1 MAQNKLENQI
11 KEKLNIREIQ
21 PSAQAW
27 DRLDAMLT
35 VAEAKKTKRSFLL
48 SYSFIGIAA
57 SVLVLVTLGLFL
69 FNQNKLE
76 IKTTNSVV
84 ETNTNIKNTNKT
96 RSFEPQIPIVSN
108 QNQVVT
114 SSVDKLSTINNH
126 RVSII
131 KKSESSNKKT
141 NQKPRNN
148 QNQFIPN
155 PENERVVQ
163 NASQIQKNSNKREVV
178 LINDEALIATLNVA
192 ANKAIE
198 KDIQYKTNSRNLLN
212 EVDSELEKTFRE
224 KVLTTI
230 NKKYNSARESLANRN
245 VNQ

>member
-1 MAQNKLENQI
+1 MAQNKLEHQI
-11 KEKLNIREIQ
+11 REKLNNREIQ

-35 VAEAKKTKRSFLL
+35 VAEEKKTKRSFLL

-76 IKTTNSVV
+76 TQTTNSVV
-84 ETNTNIKNTNKT
+84 ETNIDIKDTNKK
-96 RSFEPQIPIVSN
+96 RSSELQIPIVSN

-114 SSVDKLSTINNH
+114 TSENKQLIINNH
-126 RVSII
+126 RGSII
-131 KKSESSNKKT
+131 KKSQSSNKKT
-141 NQKPRNN
+141 NQKPRIN

-163 NASQIQKNSNKREVV
+163 NASQIQKNSDKREVV

-198 KDIQYKTNSRNLLN
+198 KDIRYKTNSKSLLN